1 MSVTLENLFSAWV
14 QKRKSLHSGG
24 SPQLSLRCPWC
35 WDLLR
40 GWGLEAPA
48 VLWAQKQF
56 CKQPHHYTVVTH
68 YKYCAK
74 WASTRLASYN
84 KKMALPQFKDDS
96 AMANQSSHAWVTSTG
111 SRFRVLWKYMHSEV
125 LWIIPN
131 NSEYL
136 FCYTNESKPSL
147 PHYLQSSWRK
157 WISVYSFCINSAPP
171 AHSLSSACLHNNNNN
186 RDVQLAHR
194 PIKKSSAWD

>member
-1 MSVTLENLFSAWV
+1 MSLWKTCSQLGGRKESPSILEFPHSF
-14 QKRKSLHSGG
+14 HSGVHDVG
-24 SPQLSLRCPWC
+24 ICCKAGVWRHQQSSELRSSFANSHITTQWSLTTNTVLNELPP
-35 WDLLR
+35 
-40 GWGLEAPA
+40 GWPA
-48 VLWAQKQF
+48 
-56 CKQPHHYTVVTH
+56 TI
-68 YKYCAK
+68 
-74 WASTRLASYN
+74 

-131 NSEYL
+131 NSENL

-157 WISVYSFCINSAPP
+157 WISMYIVS
-171 AHSLSSACLHNNNNN
+171 
-186 RDVQLAHR
+186 V
-194 PIKKSSAWD
+194 